1 MKVLLVNGSPHE
13 QGCTNRALEEL
24 QAQFAR
30 EDAEAEIFWLGKSM
44 QPCIACNR
52 CAGLGRC
59 VFDDRVNV
67 FARLAETADGFVFGT
82 PVYYSG
88 AIVALVYF
96 MNRLFYAHGRKLM
109 YKTAATVVSCRR
121 GGATMA
127 FAELNQHYLM
137 LNMLVVGSQYWN
149 QVHGAVPED
158 VEQDLE
164 GLQTMR
170 TLARNMAWTLRCLEA
185 GRRAGVETPRPEPIT
200 PTNFIR

>member
-1 MKVLLVNGSPHE
+1 
-13 QGCTNRALEEL
+13 
-24 QAQFAR
+24 
-30 EDAEAEIFWLGKSM
+30 
-44 QPCIACNR
+44 
-52 CAGLGRC
+52 
-59 VFDDRVNV
+59 
-67 FARLAETADGFVFGT
+67 
-82 PVYYSG
+82 
-88 AIVALVYF
+88 
-96 MNRLFYAHGRKLM
+96 M
-109 YKTAATVVSCRR
+109 YKPAATVVSCRR

-185 GRRAGVETPRPEPIT
+185 GRRAGVETPRPEPVT